1 MIYTAHEYQAFCIWA
16 CINLPALALWLEC
29 GLGKTIIT
37 LTAIMELKYNRLTVS
52 KVLIIAPKKVSEATW
67 QREKDKWEHLKMLRF
82 STVLGT
88 AKQRI
93 KALNAPAD
101 IYVINRDNVAW
112 IVEYYKNDWPFDMV
126 VLDEAS
132 SFKNKSAIRFKKL
145 KAIRPHI
152 TRLIE
157 LTGTPAPKDALDVW
171 AQVFLLDQGERL
183 GKTYTA
189 CRDAYFSPARMTK
202 NSMGQLVG
210 TGYHFSN
217 EQTQEA
223 FYTKLRDICISLKA
237 ADYITMPDKIID
249 DIPVVLDAQ
258 AQKQYDVMER
268 DMVLEVAE
276 DTLDVGSAA
285 ALRNKLQQIGDGAAY
300 LTENIQQADGTY
312 LESRRVVD
320 IHDNKLEALTETLE
334 QLGSEH
340 AVIFYAFQHDRDRIL
355 AVLAKDNRFKGK
367 VTKLFGGA
375 EDELAWN
382 AGKIDYLLAHPA
394 SCAYGLNIQ
403 DGGHHAIWFGLTD
416 SLELYI
422 QANARL
428 HRQGQAHTVFIH
440 RLIVQGG
447 VDEDIVAG
455 IEGKDACQEIL
466 LQRMKAR
473 IEKVKGGIS

>member
-1 MIYTAHEYQAFCIWA
+1 
-16 CINLPALALWLEC
+16 
-29 GLGKTIIT
+29 
-37 LTAIMELKYNRLTVS
+37 
-52 KVLIIAPKKVSEATW
+52 
-67 QREKDKWEHLKMLRF
+67 MLRF

-258 AQKQYDVMER
+258 AQKQYDIMER

-312 LESRRVVD
+312 LRES
-320 IHDNKLEALTETLE
+320 
-334 QLGSEH
+334 
-340 AVIFYAFQHDRDRIL
+340 
-355 AVLAKDNRFKGK
+355 
-367 VTKLFGGA
+367 
-375 EDELAWN
+375 
-382 AGKIDYLLAHPA
+382 
-394 SCAYGLNIQ
+394 
-403 DGGHHAIWFGLTD
+403 
-416 SLELYI
+416 
-422 QANARL
+422 
-428 HRQGQAHTVFIH
+428 
-440 RLIVQGG
+440 
-447 VDEDIVAG
+447 
-455 IEGKDACQEIL
+455 
-466 LQRMKAR
+466 
-473 IEKVKGGIS
+473 